1 MARGV
6 GREGDYS
13 MEEITLNIFVKG
25 DDYSGEVINRG
36 KAVIRGNTASPLDSE
51 LAFCPN
57 YCII

>member
-13 MEEITLNIFVKG
+13 REEIILNIFVKG